1 MEQIKMEQI
10 KDAKT
15 LIEKA
20 FEARENAY
28 APYSGFQVGA
38 CIRTRDGQYILG
50 ANIENAAYG
59 STNCAERS
67 AVFSAYSRGYRR
79 EEIEALAI
87 VTQTEKITTPCGA
100 CRQVLSELLK
110 GDMPILLSNGTKTVV
125 TNISELMPDSFGSED
140 LEETN
145 SKAANLEREG

>member
-1 MEQIKMEQI
+1 MEQVKNAKM
-10 KDAKT
+10 

-38 CIRTRDGQYILG
+38 CIRTRDGQFILG

-67 AVFSAYSRGYRR
+67 AVFSAYSQGYRR
-79 EEIEALAI
+79 DEIEALAI
-87 VTQTEKITTPCGA
+87 VTKTEKITTPCGA
-100 CRQVLSELLK
+100 CRQVLSELL
-110 GDMPILLSNGTKTVV
+110 DWDTPILLSNGTETIV
-125 TNISELMPDSFGSED
+125 TNIAKLLPDSFGSAD
-140 LEETN
+140 LEGI
-145 SKAANLEREG
+145 NL

>member
-1 MEQIKMEQI
+1 MKAAN
-10 KDAKT
+10 KWNK

-20 FEARENAY
+20 FEAREHAY
-28 APYSGFQVGA
+28 VPYSGFRVGA
-38 CIRTRDGQYILG
+38 CILTTDGTYILG

-67 AVFSAYSRGYRR
+67 AVFSAYSQGYRK

-87 VTQTEKITTPCGA
+87 VTEADKLTTPCGA

-110 GDMPILLSNGTKTVV
+110 PETPIVLSNHLELAV
-125 TNISELMPDSFGSED
+125 TTIAELLPDSFGAGD
-140 LEETN
+140 L
-145 SKAANLEREG
+145 KAEQNR